1 LPSFLHSRR
10 FIVAEALLALL
21 VLSSVFLTGIE
32 KVSYGEDESHWIHTS
47 SYLEI
52 LFTHRPDSPLWGEHY
67 WTLTQPPVARYL
79 IGLGRLAGGYHPE
92 DLNTPWQFDQDYET
106 NVAQGNLPA
115 SGLLWW
121 SRLPMAALAALAGW
135 LVFLLLRAAAGR
147 IAGYYFLLAFL
158 GNAYF
163 LTHLR
168 RAMSETPLLFFTI
181 LAAVACWRALHELHK
196 AYQQEAVTAKNL
208 RKPAAWSLV
217 AGACCGLAG
226 ACKINGLFSAGGLY
240 ALCPAVARQRRAR
253 ATADFCHPQR
263 RQLSFRRAAGFHCL
277 EPLPVFEPV
286 GEHSPD
292 VQVPGAGN
300 VYPGR
305 WVFGKRPPEQPIR
318 TAGRDQPAH
327 LRKLRLAKLPRS
339 ALAEP
344 DTGRHWVGKFIME
357 SMALAAQG
365 GKQSVCGCIA
375 RSSGPPGSRS
385 AGDPIGLGPLLPLPD
400 LACRLL
406 RRSRAWSGRQA
417 AMESHIRKK
426 PAGLRLPACFFVA
439 LQSPY

>member
-1 LPSFLHSRR
+1 MPSFLHSRR

-226 ACKINGLFSAGGLY
+226 ACKINGLFSAGGLF
-240 ALCPAVARQRRAR
+240 ALIM
-253 ATADFCHPQR
+253 
-263 RQLSFRRAAGFHCL
+263 LSFLLLPGSAGRGLRRTFAIRSAVNSVFGALLVFIALNPYLYSNPLVNTARMFKFRVQEMSIQVAGFPENVLPNSPL
-277 EPLPVFEPV
+277 ERLGVISQRIFENYAWPNF
-286 GEHSPD
+286 
-292 VQVPGAGN
+292 PGA
-300 VYPGR
+300 R
-305 WVFGKRPPEQPIR
+305 WPNL
-318 TAGRDQPAH
+318 T
-327 LRKLRLAKLPRS
+327 
-339 ALAEP
+339 
-344 DTGRHWVGKFIME
+344 
-357 SMALAAQG
+357 LAA
-365 GKQSVCGCIA
+365 
-375 RSSGPPGSRS
+375 
-385 AGDPIGLGPLLPLPD
+385 IGLGNLLWR
-400 LACRLL
+400 AWRWL
-406 RRSRAWSGRQA
+406 RRGENNPSA
-417 AMESHIRKK
+417 AVLLVLPAPLAAAALATPLDWDRYYLFPILLAACCGA
-426 PAGLRLPACFFVA
+426 AGLGAAARRLWKAISAKNRPD
-439 LQSPY
+439 